1 MGKPRILVVED
12 EPQLA
17 RTLKEN
23 LDLEGYQ
30 AEIAPTGEEALSA
43 LADRIFHLVILD
55 LLLPGKSG
63 FEVCE
68 ELRRHGSRIPVLMLT
83 ALAETH
89 QKIHGLEIGADDS
102 ITKPFSLGELLA
114 RVKAALRRASGE
126 GFGEPPVRLPG
137 LEIDLDRY
145 RVRRG
150 REDHHL
156 SHTEREIL
164 CLLIRKAG
172 EPVTRAEFLDLIWG
186 IEAYPT
192 DRTVDNYIV
201 KLRKKVEKDAARPA
215 HILTVHG
222 VGYKWSSGP

>member
-12 EPQLA
+12 EPELA

-23 LDLEGYQ
+23 LDLDGYE
-30 AEIAPTGEEALSA
+30 AEVAPTGERALA
-43 LADRIFHLVILD
+43 LLADRIFHLVILD

-63 FEVCE
+63 FEVCA
-68 ELRRHGSRIPVLMLT
+68 ELRRGGSRIPVLMLT
-83 ALAETH
+83 ALGETH
-89 QKIHGLEIGADDS
+89 QKIRGLEIGADDY
-102 ITKPFSLGELLA
+102 ITKPFSLGELMA

-126 GFGEPPVRLPG
+126 GFGEPLLSLPG
-137 LEIDLDRY
+137 VEIDLDRY
-145 RVRRG
+145 RIRRG
-150 REDHHL
+150 RTVHHL

-164 CLLIRKAG
+164 KLLVRKAG

-186 IEAYPT
+186 IEAFPT

-201 KLRKKVEKDAARPA
+201 KLRRKIEKDPADPA

-222 VGYKWSSGP
+222 VGYKLVR